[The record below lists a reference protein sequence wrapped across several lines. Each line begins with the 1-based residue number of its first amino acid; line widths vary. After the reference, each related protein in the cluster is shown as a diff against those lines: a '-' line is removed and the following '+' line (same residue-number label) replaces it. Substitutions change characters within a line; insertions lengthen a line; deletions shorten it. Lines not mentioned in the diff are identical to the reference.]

1 MHEFKQAAQ
10 SSMYPGVQEHVIERI
25 AAAPLRTYPYPHL
38 YTESIFPSDYYAA
51 LRRNWPD
58 ASRLVSIES
67 TGRVTGGRYHERF
80 VMPLSAKTIGAL
92 PEEAKAFWNDFAQWM
107 LLSERFFASLMD
119 KFEPYLR
126 ERFGTGMEQVSFANE
141 LLVVRDHTNYKLGPH
156 TDSPR
161 KVLSLLFYCPDD
173 DAYSHLGT
181 SIYTPIDPAFRCAGG
196 PHHPHDRFRRY
207 ATMEYKP
214 NTLFAFLKTDRSFH
228 GVEPIPDADVLR
240 DLILYDIHVDAGA
253 TQPDQQPGKQPN
265 KAGGA
270 LGLRILK
277 NILRRP
283 R

>member
-1 MHEFKQAAQ
+1 MHSEAQ
-10 SSMYPGVQEHVIERI
+10 DHVIERL
-25 AAAPLRTYPYPHL
+25 AATPLRTYPYPHF
-38 YTESIFPSDYYAA
+38 YAESIFPAEYYAA
-51 LRRNWPD
+51 LRHNWPD
-58 ASRLVSIES
+58 ASRLVSIGS
-67 TGRVTGGRYHERF
+67 TGRVTKGAYRERF
-80 VMPLSAKTIGAL
+80 VMPLTQHKISL
-92 PEEAKAFWNDFAQWM
+92 LHDEARGFWGEFAHWM
-107 LLSERFFASLMD
+107 LVSDRFFSAVMG

-126 ERFGTGMEQVSFANE
+126 ERFGDRLQEVGFSNE
-141 LLVVRDHTNYKLGPH
+141 VLVVRDHTNYKLGPH
-156 TDSPR
+156 TDAPR
-161 KVLSLLFYCPDD
+161 RVLSLLFYCPDD